1 MTKTDTE
8 GTNELNDSKGGRM
21 RLTRRDAV
29 LSLFAGSGASV
40 VGLAWSSFGDDGT
53 TDGATMTD
61 ARVDTLVA
69 VADVIYPSE
78 VSGIEEFVTGYVD
91 TFSDSRRETVAS
103 AVVELD
109 DYARRTR
116 GERFLA
122 LPIANRDSVL
132 RAIGVDRTGSSPDGS
147 VPERIR
153 YYVVNQL
160 LYGLYT
166 SPTGSGLL
174 GIQNPI
180 GHPGG
185 YESYQNSPTTGSAG
199 LIGEFDSDE

>member
-1 MTKTDTE
+1 
-8 GTNELNDSKGGRM
+8 
-21 RLTRRDAV
+21 
-29 LSLFAGSGASV
+29 
-40 VGLAWSSFGDDGT
+40 
-53 TDGATMTD
+53 MTD

-78 VSGIEEFVTGYVD
+78 VSGIEEFVTSYVD
-91 TFSDSRRETVAS
+91 TFSDSRKETVAS

-122 LPIANRDSVL
+122 LSVANRDSVL

-147 VPERIR
+147 VPECIR

-174 GIQNPI
+174 GIQNPT

-199 LIGEFDSDE
+199 HRGESGSDE